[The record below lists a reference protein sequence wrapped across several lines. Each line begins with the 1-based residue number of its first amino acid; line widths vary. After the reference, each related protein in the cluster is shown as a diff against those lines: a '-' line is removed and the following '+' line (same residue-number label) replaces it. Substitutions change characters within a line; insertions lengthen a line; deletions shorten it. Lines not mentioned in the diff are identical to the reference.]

1 MTARIPDCIDALTAQ
16 GIAVETATG
25 PVERKSRDFYWYSPI
40 LKRQLADVR
49 ADFLATPESEAELR
63 AILATCF
70 RFDVPV
76 TVRGAGTGNY
86 GQAMP
91 LKGGCVLLTERLN
104 RIEIGT
110 GRVIAG
116 PGAIIAEIET
126 EARATGQEIRLFPST
141 VATATIGGFIA
152 GGSSGVGAI
161 RWGGLR
167 NPANIHRLRL
177 LTMEAEPQVIELTG
191 ADVHKAAHAY
201 GVNGVITEVE
211 LPIDPATAW
220 REVLVG
226 LPDTQAALAFA
237 FACGDDPDILNRM
250 ISLFE
255 PGIAEAYFLRH
266 RKLTNPGEALVAVY
280 VSAQTL
286 PAFEALVGKMG
297 GTVRYRDGAQ
307 EGRFP
312 ELYEIGWNHTTLRAL
327 KVDPTITYLQMMFGE
342 DVSGQV
348 TAIKNRF
355 ADEVMIHIE
364 FTRIEGKVRAVAL
377 PLVRYTDEARLER
390 IVTIL
395 EEELGLTVFNPH
407 RVTLE
412 EGGMKETDPAQLEF
426 KRRTDPKGLLNPGK
440 MIAWDNPD
448 WVPEAGRSYLFGATA
463 GED

>member
-1 MTARIPDCIDALTAQ
+1 MKPLLTDCMDALRKQ
-16 GIAVETATG
+16 GIAVEEAPG

-49 ADFLATPESEAELR
+49 ADFLATPETEEEVR
-63 AILATCF
+63 TILATCF
-70 RFDVPV
+70 RHAVPV

-91 LKGGCVLLTERLN
+91 LKGGCVLLTERLD
-104 RIEIGT
+104 RIEIGN
-110 GRVIAG
+110 GKVIAG
-116 PGAIIAEIET
+116 PGAIIARVEE
-126 EARATGQEIRLFPST
+126 EARKDGQEIRLFPST
-141 VATATIGGFIA
+141 AATATIGGFIA

-167 NPANIHRLRL
+167 NPANIGRIRL

-211 LPIDPATAW
+211 LPLDPATDW

-226 LPDTQAALAFA
+226 LPDTETALAFA
-237 FACGDDPDILNRM
+237 HAAGEDAAILNRM

-255 PGIAEAYFLRH
+255 PGIAENYFLRH
-266 RKLTNPGEALVAVY
+266 RKLTSPGEALVAVY
-280 VSAQTL
+280 VSAETL
-286 PAFEALVGKMG
+286 AAFEALATKMG
-297 GTVRYRDGAQ
+297 GTVRYRDGEH

-327 KVDPTITYLQMMFGE
+327 KVDPSITYLQMMFGE
-342 DVSGQV
+342 DVNGEI
-348 TAIKNRF
+348 ARIKDRF
-355 ADEVMIHIE
+355 GDELMIHIE

-377 PLVRYTDEARLER
+377 PLVRYTDEARLES

-395 EEELGLTVFNPH
+395 EGELGLTVFNPH

-412 EGGMKETDPAQLEF
+412 EGGMKQTDPAQLEF
-426 KRRTDPKGLLNPGK
+426 KRRTDPRGLLNPGK
-440 MIAWDNPD
+440 MIAWDDPD
-448 WVPEAGRSYLFGATA
+448 WVPQAGRTYLFGATA
-463 GED
+463 SED